1 MLPDSEKVLNDE
13 DTKIFDEVYE
23 SIRKFKS
30 NELVRLRKGDNIM
43 RKIET
48 VEAME
53 GRLSIE
59 NVMNEDLECESYT
72 MGCKQPLAFGA
83 IEILNK
89 PIDREFDMFKTE
101 CKYDV
106 LMAEFN
112 LFQEGNRVGVKQY
125 IYKDV
130 IIQFE
135 KGLLYIKDFKEADI
149 CYIFNETNY

>member
-1 MLPDSEKVLNDE
+1 MFHDYEKVLNDE
-13 DTKIFDEVYE
+13 DTKMFDEVYE
-23 SIRKFKS
+23 SIKKLKS
-30 NELVRLRKGDNIM
+30 NELVRLRKEDNIM
-43 RKIET
+43 EKVET
-48 VEAME
+48 EEAVD
-53 GRLSIE
+53 GRLYIE
-59 NVMNEDLECESYT
+59 NEMNEDLEYESYT
-72 MGCKQPLAFGA
+72 MGCKQPLGFGA

-89 PIDREFDMFKTE
+89 PIGKEFDMFKTE
-101 CKYDV
+101 CKYNA

-149 CYIFNETNY
+149 CYIFN